1 MPGLLRGTLTVGAMT
16 LASRVLGFARDVVI
30 ATVFGAGLG
39 TDAFFVAFRIPN
51 FLRRL
56 FAEGAFAQA
65 FVPVLAEWRERRGA
79 RAVRELVAAT
89 AGTLGATLTVVSAL
103 GALAAPLLVHVF
115 APGFALRAE
124 PGKAALAADLLRL
137 TFPYLLFVSLTALA
151 GGVLNTFGRFA
162 VPALTPALL
171 NLSLIG
177 AALWLA
183 PRLERPVEALA
194 WGVFAA
200 GAAQLT
206 FQLPFL
212 ARLGLLA
219 RPRWGWRHPGVRR
232 ILRLMG
238 PGVIGSSVAQ
248 VNLLIDTVIASFL
261 VTGSVSWLY
270 YADRLVE
277 FPLGVF
283 GIALGTV
290 ALPALSA
297 RHAAGDGAGFAA
309 TLDRALRWVAL
320 VSLPAAL
327 GLALLAGPIL
337 ASLFGYG
344 AFGARDVE
352 MSARALAA
360 YALGLPA
367 FVLVKV
373 LAPGY
378 YARQDTRTP
387 VRVAL
392 LAMGANTAL
401 NLLLVVPLAHAGL
414 ALASSLAAWLNAGLL
429 YRGLRRQGVLR
440 HGDGWPRYGAQLGLG
455 LAALAAVLLAAG
467 APPEAWTASP
477 WQARAATLA
486 LWIAAGAGAYFGA
499 LWLAGWRPRAAA
511 GGA

>member
-1 MPGLLRGTLTVGAMT
+1 MARVRLLRGTVTVGAMT
-16 LASRVLGFARDVVI
+16 LASRVLGFVRDVVI
-30 ATVFGAGLG
+30 AGTFGAGLG

-65 FVPVLAEWRERRGA
+65 FVPVLTEWRARRGA
-79 RAVRELVAAT
+79 AAVRELVAAT
-89 AGTLGATLTVVSAL
+89 AGTLGGVLLLVSAL
-103 GALAAPLLVHVF
+103 GMLAAPLLVHVF

-177 AALWLA
+177 AALGLA
-183 PRLERPVEALA
+183 PRMERPVEALA

-200 GAAQLT
+200 GAAQLA

-212 ARLGLLA
+212 ARLGMLA

-232 ILRLMG
+232 VLRLMG
-238 PGVIGSSVAQ
+238 PGIVGSSVAQ

-290 ALPALSA
+290 VLPALSA
-297 RHAAGDGAGFAA
+297 RHAAGDPAGFAA
-309 TLDRALRWVAL
+309 TLDRALRWIV
-320 VSLPAAL
+320 VTPDMHRVHHS
-327 GLALLAGPIL
+327 
-337 ASLFGYG
+337 
-344 AFGARDVE
+344 VE
-352 MSARALAA
+352 DDEANN
-360 YALGLPA
+360 
-367 FVLVKV
+367 VLIKV

-387 VRVAL
+387 VRVAVI
-392 LAMGANTAL
+392 AMGSNVVL
-401 NLLLVVPLAHAGL
+401 NLLLVGPLAHAGL
-414 ALASSLAAWLNAGLL
+414 ALASALSAWLNAGLL
-429 YRGLRRQGVLR
+429 YRGLRRDGVLV
-440 HGDGWPRYGAQLGLG
+440 HGPGWGRLGAQLGLA
-455 LAALAAVLLAAG
+455 LAALAAVVSLGQAPPGAWVG
-467 APPEAWTASP
+467 APWH
-477 WQARAATLA
+477 WRATTLG
-486 LWIAAGAGAYFGA
+486 LWIAAGAGAYLAA
-499 LWLAGWRPRAAA
+499 LWLAGWRPRPA
-511 GGA
+511 GGAA